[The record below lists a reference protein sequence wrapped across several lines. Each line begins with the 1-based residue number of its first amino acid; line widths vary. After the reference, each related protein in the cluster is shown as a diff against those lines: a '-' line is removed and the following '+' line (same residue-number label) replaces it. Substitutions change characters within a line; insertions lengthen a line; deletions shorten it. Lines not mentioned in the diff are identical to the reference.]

1 MTLGNPIATGN
12 TANLYLLN
20 NNIVKIFKEYL
31 PPTEAVNEA
40 KKQEYAYSCGLSVP
54 KVLEVTKIDGTQAI
68 IMEYIRGETLG
79 ELMLKNKESVE
90 HYLNILV
97 ENQKVIH
104 AVKVQSDAIES
115 LSERLYRHID
125 GASSLTEK
133 QKTILLTKLN
143 SFKYEDSLCHGDF
156 HPYNLIIFEGKG
168 SIIDWV
174 DATAGDLRADVCR
187 TFVLLS
193 HFSEFLAEQYLELY
207 SKDNS
212 ISKGEILEWLPIIAG
227 ARLYENVTE
236 EESERLLN
244 MVKGVCG
251 T

>member
-97 ENQKVIH
+97 H
-104 AVKVQSDAIES
+104 
-115 LSERLYRHID
+115 
-125 GASSLTEK
+125 
-133 QKTILLTKLN
+133 
-143 SFKYEDSLCHGDF
+143 
-156 HPYNLIIFEGKG
+156 
-168 SIIDWV
+168 
-174 DATAGDLRADVCR
+174 
-187 TFVLLS
+187 
-193 HFSEFLAEQYLELY
+193 
-207 SKDNS
+207 
-212 ISKGEILEWLPIIAG
+212 
-227 ARLYENVTE
+227 
-236 EESERLLN
+236 
-244 MVKGVCG
+244 
-251 T
+251 